1 MGWVI
6 VVVLLLIAIKF
17 RASSG
22 KTFTNGLIINT
33 DANQHATPILSQV
46 DRQGNIHMKKSNSQ
60 KAFRRTLLA
69 LVLGI
74 GLPLF
79 VFTIATVLANRSAPV
94 VKSAAPTSTEQAG
107 PYTIALSIA
116 PTPPQAIQFAH
127 LTLRLTETSTQ
138 QTITDAGVQIRGLME
153 SMDMAMGPFF
163 ANAQNDG
170 VY

>member
-1 MGWVI
+1 
-6 VVVLLLIAIKF
+6 
-17 RASSG
+17 
-22 KTFTNGLIINT
+22 
-33 DANQHATPILSQV
+33 
-46 DRQGNIHMKKSNSQ
+46 MKKSNSQ

-138 QTITDAGVQIRGLME
+138 QTITDAGVQIRGVME
-153 SMDMAMGPFF
+153 RMEMSMGPLY
-163 ANAQNDG
+163 ANPQHDGNYTLDIRFSMNGFWQVQVTVTRPNMAPASVQIEITSTAPAQ
-170 VY
+170 